1 MNESIVNIGVTT
13 FNRLPFTKRSIDS
26 IIKNT
31 IHPYTLTVVDNNS
44 QDGTVEYLKEL
55 KDNNQIK
62 NLILLDENIGVAKAS
77 NLGWQMEETNY
88 YVKYDND
95 IIVNRP
101 NWLKPMIDII
111 DITPN
116 ISMIGYC
123 VISGQAPPLR
133 PIGEYKIREAAV
145 NLGGACVLIPKRTK
159 EEFGYWC
166 EDYGLYA
173 EEDMDYGVRIKQSGK
188 ISVYMED
195 ATQVE
200 HIDHDA
206 DIVDTPEYKSYFH
219 WKHLARR
226 DALKALA
233 NNRKKYQADPG
244 SMFIT
249 PSMCIEDVKDK
260 IYQG

>member
-1 MNESIVNIGVTT
+1 MNDNTVNIGITT
-13 FNRLPFTKRSIDS
+13 FNRLDFTKRSIDS

-31 IHPYTLTVVDNNS
+31 IHPYKLTVVDNNS

-55 KDNNQIK
+55 KDNNQIN
-62 NLILLDENIGVAKAS
+62 NLLLLEENVGVAKAS
-77 NLGWQMEETNY
+77 NLAWQMEDTNY

-95 IIVNRP
+95 VVVNRS
-101 NWLKPMIDII
+101 NWLRPMIDII
-111 DITPN
+111 DVTPN

-133 PIGEYKIREAAV
+133 PIGQYNIREAAI
-145 NLGGACVLIPKRTK
+145 NIGGACVLIPRRTK
-159 EEFGYWC
+159 DEFGYWC

-173 EEDMDYGVRIKQSGK
+173 EEDMDYGVRIKHSGK

-200 HIDHDA
+200 HIDHGA
-206 DIVDTPEYKSYFH
+206 EVAETQEYKSYFH

-226 DALKALA
+226 DALAALA
-233 NNRKKYQADPG
+233 SNRARYQI
-244 SMFIT
+244 SSESIYIT
-249 PSMCIEDVKDK
+249 PSINIESVRDK
-260 IYQG
+260 VYKG